1 MRHYLLDRS
10 NTTSVSLVTI
20 QYYHKPSPTTDW
32 QHRNNIDMSGLLGY
46 FSRDRKKGT
55 EPTTEAKQVEEKQ
68 QPVRALPASWYTSPE
83 MYEFERRAV
92 FANRWLFMTT
102 TLRLP
107 NTGDYIR
114 YQFAGY
120 DIIIIRDQQNEI
132 KAFHNTSRRSQKTL
146 IDNCTKEGSGNVD
159 LAGFPTSTDDVF
171 PIHTRTD
178 RNGFIWINMDA
189 KSTPEVPFE
198 QCFKD
203 VDIQERYAP
212 INFSNYSLHHVYTLE
227 TSYNWKIAS
236 DNFNECYHCP
246 TTHPD
251 IPAFLN
257 LDSFDSTL
265 KDGHIQH
272 ACAPTQEQIDLG
284 VNVHSTYY
292 FPNVSMTVGK
302 HFLMIQKFLPRS
314 PRASTCHYEV
324 FKARTS
330 SDTEFHRI
338 ADMYER
344 VMREDK
350 ALCESAQK
358 NLDRGVFTA
367 GLLHPRYEK
376 APIFFQQNC
385 REVVNQHRTREKQER
400 KTVHPAEQP
409 GLSFDAASPLKGAE
423 IGGEGGQEQVIQM
436 EVLAW

>member
-1 MRHYLLDRS
+1 
-10 NTTSVSLVTI
+10 
-20 QYYHKPSPTTDW
+20 
-32 QHRNNIDMSGLLGY
+32 MSGLLGY
-46 FSRDRKKGT
+46 FSWDRKKAA
-55 EPTTEAKQVEEKQ
+55 EPKAEEKQ

-107 NTGDYIR
+107 NAGDYIR
-114 YQFAGY
+114 YHFAGY

-132 KAFHNTSRRSQKTL
+132 NAFHNTPRRSQKTL
-146 IDNCTKEGSGNVD
+146 IDNRTKEGSGNVNI
-159 LAGFPTSTDDVF
+159 ASFPTSTDDVF
-171 PIHTRTD
+171 PVHTRID

-189 KSTPEVPFE
+189 KSMPEVPFDE
-198 QCFKD
+198 CFKD

-212 INFSNYSLHHVYTLE
+212 IDFTNYDLNHVYTLE
-227 TSYNWKIAS
+227 TEYNWKIAS

-257 LDSFDSTL
+257 LDSFDSAL

-302 HFLMIQKFLPRS
+302 HFLMIQKFLPHS
-314 PRASTCHYEV
+314 PSTSTSHYEV
-324 FKARTS
+324 FKAKTS
-330 SDTEFHRI
+330 TDEEFHLI

-350 ALCESAQK
+350 VLCNNAQA
-358 NLDRGVFTA
+358 NLNRGVFRA
-367 GLLHPRYEK
+367 GLLHPKYEK

-385 REVVNQHRTREKQER
+385 REVVNQHWERERREGR
-400 KTVHPAEQP
+400 VVHPAMQP
-409 GLSFDAASPLKGAE
+409 GLTFDRPAQMVGNEADNAV
-423 IGGEGGQEQVIQM
+423 EQTQAPQK

>member
-1 MRHYLLDRS
+1 
-10 NTTSVSLVTI
+10 
-20 QYYHKPSPTTDW
+20 
-32 QHRNNIDMSGLLGY
+32 MSGLLGY
-46 FSRDRKKGT
+46 FSWDRRKVP
-55 EPTTEAKQVEEKQ
+55 EPMAGEKQVEEKQ
-68 QPVRALPASWYTSPE
+68 EPVRALPASWYTSPE

-107 NTGDYIR
+107 KTGDYIR
-114 YQFAGY
+114 YEFAGY
-120 DIIIIRDQQNEI
+120 DVIIIRGQQHEI
-132 KAFHNTSRRSQKTL
+132 KAFHNISRPTQKTL
-146 IDNCTKEGSGNVD
+146 IENDTKEGSGNVS
-159 LAGFPTSTDDVF
+159 LADFSINKDDVF
-171 PIHTRTD
+171 PIHSRID
-178 RNGFIWINMDA
+178 RNSFIWINMDA
-189 KSTPEVPFE
+189 KSIPEISFD

-212 INFSNYSLHHVYTLE
+212 IDFSNYDLNHVYTLE
-227 TSYNWKIAS
+227 TDYNWKIAS

-257 LDSFDSTL
+257 LDSFDSAL

-272 ACAPTQEQIDLG
+272 ACVPTQEQIDLG

-302 HFLMIQKFLPRS
+302 HFLMIQKFLPHS
-314 PRASTCHYEV
+314 PSTSTSHYEV
-324 FKARTS
+324 FKAKTS
-330 SDTEFHRI
+330 TDEEFHLI

-350 ALCESAQK
+350 VLCSNAQA
-358 NLDRGVFTA
+358 NLNRGVFKA
-367 GLLHPRYEK
+367 GLLHPKYEK

-385 REVVNQHRTREKQER
+385 REVVKEHWKREKREGRQ
-400 KTVHPAEQP
+400 VHPAKQP
-409 GLSFDAASPLKGAE
+409 GLSFDRRLQTA
-423 IGGEGGQEQVIQM
+423 VIEADQGM
-436 EVLAW
+436 EHDAQKEVLAW

>member
-1 MRHYLLDRS
+1 
-10 NTTSVSLVTI
+10 
-20 QYYHKPSPTTDW
+20 
-32 QHRNNIDMSGLLGY
+32 MSGLLSY
-46 FSRDRKKGT
+46 FSWDRKRAV
-55 EPTTEAKQVEEKQ
+55 EPKEEVKKVEEKQ
-68 QPVRALPASWYTSPE
+68 QPVRALPASWYTSPD

-102 TLRLP
+102 TLRIL
-107 NTGDYIR
+107 NAGDYIR
-114 YQFAGY
+114 YRFAGY
-120 DIIIIRDQQNEI
+120 DIIIIRNQENEV
-132 KAFHNTSRRSQKTL
+132 KAFHNTSKQSQQVL
-146 IDNCTKEGSGNVD
+146 IDNNTKEASGHIN
-159 LAGFPTSTDDVF
+159 LADFSTPADDVF
-171 PIHTRTD
+171 PIHTRID
-178 RNGFIWINMDA
+178 RNGFIWINLDA
-189 KSTPEVPFE
+189 TATPEIPFD

-212 INFSNYSLHHVYTLE
+212 IDFKNYDLNHVYTLE
-227 TSYNWKIAS
+227 TEYNWKIAS

-257 LDSFDSTL
+257 LDSFDSAL

-302 HFLMIQKFLPRS
+302 HFLMIQKFLPHS
-314 PRASTCHYEV
+314 PSTSTSHYEV
-324 FKARTS
+324 FKAKTS
-330 SDTEFHRI
+330 SDEEFHLI

-350 ALCESAQK
+350 VLCNNAQK
-358 NLDRGVFTA
+358 NLNRGVFKA
-367 GLLHPRYEK
+367 GYLHPKYEK

-385 REVVNQHRTREKQER
+385 REVVNEHWKREKREGR
-400 KTVHPAEQP
+400 EVHPAKQP
-409 GLSFDAASPLKGAE
+409 GLTFDGPAQKAE
-423 IGGEGGQEQVIQM
+423 IETGTGMEQGAQKG
-436 EVLAW
+436 VLAW

>member
-1 MRHYLLDRS
+1 
-10 NTTSVSLVTI
+10 
-20 QYYHKPSPTTDW
+20 
-32 QHRNNIDMSGLLGY
+32 MSGLLGY
-46 FSRDRKKGT
+46 FSWDRKKNT
-55 EPTTEAKQVEEKQ
+55 EPKAVEKIEEKP
-68 QPVRALPASWYTSPE
+68 QPVRALPASWYTSPD

-102 TLRLP
+102 TLRFP
-107 NTGDYIR
+107 DTGDYVR

-120 DIIIIRDQQNEI
+120 DIIIIRDQQNEMR
-132 KAFHNTSRRSQKTL
+132 AFHNTSKQSKQIL
-146 IDNCTKEGSGNVD
+146 IDNSTKEASGNVD
-159 LAGFPTSTDDVF
+159 LADFSIDDVF
-171 PIHTRTD
+171 PIHAKVD
-178 RNGFIWINMDA
+178 RNGFVWINMDA
-189 KSTPEVPFE
+189 KQTPEIPFD

-212 INFSNYSLHHVYTLE
+212 IDFENYDLSHIYTLQTE
-227 TSYNWKIAS
+227 YNWKIAS

-257 LDSFDSTL
+257 LDSFDSAL

-302 HFLMIQKFLPRS
+302 HFLMIQKFLPHS
-314 PRASTCHYEV
+314 PSTSTSHYEV
-324 FKARTS
+324 FKAKTS
-330 SDTEFHRI
+330 TSEEFHLI

-350 ALCESAQK
+350 VLCNNAQA
-358 NLDRGVFTA
+358 NLNRGVFRA
-367 GLLHPRYEK
+367 GFLHPKYEK

-385 REVVNQHRTREKQER
+385 REVVNEHWKREKREGR
-400 KTVHPAEQP
+400 EIHPAKQP
-409 GLSFDAASPLKGAE
+409 GLTFDGPVQTKEETQIALGQGA
-423 IGGEGGQEQVIQM
+423 QK

>member
-1 MRHYLLDRS
+1 
-10 NTTSVSLVTI
+10 
-20 QYYHKPSPTTDW
+20 
-32 QHRNNIDMSGLLGY
+32 MSGLLGY
-46 FSRDRKKGT
+46 FSWDKKKSA
-55 EPTTEAKQVEEKQ
+55 EPKLEAKVDEKQ

-102 TLRLP
+102 TLRFP
-107 NTGDYIR
+107 NAGDYVR

-120 DIIIIRDQQNEI
+120 DIVI
-132 KAFHNTSRRSQKTL
+132 FRSQDNAIVACHNISKQSKQIL
-146 IDNCTKEGSGNVD
+146 IDNVTTEASGRVD
-159 LAGFPTSTDDVF
+159 FASFSVTADDVF
-171 PIHTRTD
+171 PIHTKID
-178 RNGFIWINMDA
+178 RNGFIWINLDA
-189 KSTPEVPFE
+189 KEIPEIPFD

-203 VDIQERYAP
+203 VDVQERYAP
-212 INFSNYSLHHVYTLE
+212 IDFENYDLSHVYTLE
-227 TSYNWKIAS
+227 TEYNWKIAS

-257 LDSFDSTL
+257 LDSFDSAL

-272 ACAPTQEQIDLG
+272 ACAPTQEQVDLG

-302 HFLMIQKFLPRS
+302 HFLMIQKFLPHS
-314 PRASTCHYEV
+314 PNASTSHYEV
-324 FKARTS
+324 FRAKTS
-330 SDTEFHRI
+330 SDEEFHLI

-350 ALCESAQK
+350 VLCNNAQA
-358 NLDRGVFTA
+358 NLNRGVFRA
-367 GLLHPRYEK
+367 GFLHPKYEK

-385 REVVNQHRTREKQER
+385 RDVVNEHWKREQRER
-400 KTVHPAEQP
+400 REIHPAKQP
-409 GLSFDAASPLKGAE
+409 GLSFEDAARGKERVATKEVHEGA
-423 IGGEGGQEQVIQM
+423 QK

>member
-1 MRHYLLDRS
+1 
-10 NTTSVSLVTI
+10 
-20 QYYHKPSPTTDW
+20 
-32 QHRNNIDMSGLLGY
+32 MSGLLGY
-46 FSRDRKKGT
+46 FSWDRKKAA
-55 EPTTEAKQVEEKQ
+55 EPQAEEKQVEERQ

-107 NTGDYIR
+107 NAGDYIR

-120 DIIIIRDQQNEI
+120 DVIILRDQQNEI
-132 KAFHNTSRRSQKTL
+132 EAFHNTSRRSQKTL
-146 IDNCTKEGSGNVD
+146 IDNRTKEGSGNVD
-159 LAGFPTSTDDVF
+159 LATFPTNTADVF
-171 PIHTRTD
+171 PVHTRID

-189 KSTPEVPFE
+189 KSTPEIPFDE
-198 QCFKD
+198 CFKD

-212 INFSNYSLHHVYTLE
+212 IDFTNYDLNHVYTLE
-227 TSYNWKIAS
+227 TEYNWKIAS

-257 LDSFDSTL
+257 LDSFDSAL

-302 HFLMIQKFLPRS
+302 HFLMIQKFLPHS
-314 PRASTCHYEV
+314 PCTSTSHYEV
-324 FKARTS
+324 FRAKTS
-330 SDTEFHRI
+330 TDEEFHLI

-350 ALCESAQK
+350 VLCNNAQA
-358 NLDRGVFTA
+358 NLNRGVFRA
-367 GLLHPRYEK
+367 GLLHPKYEK
-376 APIFFQQNC
+376 APIFFQRNC
-385 REVVNQHRTREKQER
+385 REVVNEHWKRERREGR
-400 KTVHPAEQP
+400 VVHPAKQP
-409 GLSFDAASPLKGAE
+409 GLSFDRPVQAADAGSG
-423 IGGEGGQEQVIQM
+423 IGIEKDQRSQK

>member
-1 MRHYLLDRS
+1 
-10 NTTSVSLVTI
+10 
-20 QYYHKPSPTTDW
+20 
-32 QHRNNIDMSGLLGY
+32 MSGLLGY
-46 FSRDRKKGT
+46 FSWDRKKT
-55 EPTTEAKQVEEKQ
+55 AEPKVEDKAEEKQ

-102 TLRLP
+102 MLRFP
-107 NTGDYIR
+107 NNGDYVR

-120 DIIIIRDQQNEI
+120 DVIIIKDEENEI
-132 KAFHNTSRRSQKTL
+132 KAFHNISKRSKKIL
-146 IDNCTKEGSGNVD
+146 ID
-159 LAGFPTSTDDVF
+159 TSTTEASGHADLTKFAITSESVF
-171 PIHTRTD
+171 PIHTRID
-178 RNGFIWINMDA
+178 RNGFIWINLDA
-189 KSTPEVPFE
+189 KSTPETSFD
-198 QCFKD
+198 QYFKD
-203 VDIQERYAP
+203 VDVQERYAT
-212 INFSNYSLHHVYTLE
+212 IDFENYNLDHVYTLE
-227 TSYNWKIAS
+227 TEYNWKIAS

-257 LDSFDSTL
+257 LDSFDSAL
-265 KDGHIQH
+265 EGGHIQH

-302 HFLMIQKFLPRS
+302 HFLMIQKFLPHS
-314 PRASTCHYEV
+314 HGTSTSHYEV
-324 FKARTS
+324 FKATS
-330 SDTEFHRI
+330 SSAAEFHLI

-350 ALCESAQK
+350 VLCHNAQA
-358 NLDRGVFTA
+358 NLNRGVFKA
-367 GLLHPRYEK
+367 GLLHPKYEK

-385 REVVNQHRTREKQER
+385 REAVNEHWKREQREGR
-400 KTVHPAEQP
+400 QIHPAEQP
-409 GLSFDAASPLKGAE
+409 GLTFDDRVE
-423 IGGEGGQEQVIQM
+423 RQGETGSALSKVAQK

>member
-1 MRHYLLDRS
+1 
-10 NTTSVSLVTI
+10 
-20 QYYHKPSPTTDW
+20 
-32 QHRNNIDMSGLLGY
+32 MSGLLGY
-46 FSRDRKKGT
+46 FSWDRKKPADSKA
-55 EPTTEAKQVEEKQ
+55 EVKAEEKL
-68 QPVRALPASWYTSPE
+68 QPVRALPASWYTTPE
-83 MYEFERRAV
+83 MYEFERRAT

-102 TLRLP
+102 TLRFP
-107 NTGDYIR
+107 NAGDYVR
-114 YQFAGY
+114 YRFAGY
-120 DIIIIRDQQNEI
+120 DVIIMRDQDREI
-132 KAFHNTSRRSQKTL
+132 KAFHNTSKQSKRIL
-146 IDNCTKEGSGNVD
+146 IENNTKEASGQID
-159 LAGFPTSTDDVF
+159 LAKFSTTTDDIF
-171 PIHTRTD
+171 PIHTRID
-178 RNGFIWINMDA
+178 RNGFIWINLDA
-189 KSTPEVPFE
+189 KKIPEISFD

-212 INFSNYSLHHVYTLE
+212 IDFKNYDLSHVYTLE
-227 TSYNWKIAS
+227 TEYNWKIAS

-257 LDSFDSTL
+257 LDSFDSAL

-302 HFLMIQKFLPRS
+302 HFLMIQKFLPHS
-314 PRASTCHYEV
+314 PSTSTSHYEV
-324 FKARTS
+324 FKAKTS
-330 SDTEFHRI
+330 TDEEFHLI

-350 ALCESAQK
+350 VLCNNAQA
-358 NLDRGVFTA
+358 NLNRGVFRA
-367 GLLHPRYEK
+367 GFLHPKYEK

-385 REVVNQHRTREKQER
+385 RDVVNEHWRKEKKEGREI
-400 KTVHPAEQP
+400 HPARQP
-409 GLSFDAASPLKGAE
+409 GLSFDGPVQMQEEKTGDGVEQGA
-423 IGGEGGQEQVIQM
+423 QK

>member
-1 MRHYLLDRS
+1 
-10 NTTSVSLVTI
+10 
-20 QYYHKPSPTTDW
+20 
-32 QHRNNIDMSGLLGY
+32 MSGLLGY
-46 FSRDRKKGT
+46 FSWDSKKAA
-55 EPTTEAKQVEEKQ
+55 EPKVEEKQVEEKQ

-102 TLRLP
+102 KLRLSSA
-107 NTGDYIR
+107 GDYVR

-120 DIIIIRDQQNEI
+120 DILIVCDQQNEI

-146 IDNCTKEGSGNVD
+146 IDNETKEGSGNFN
-159 LAGFPTSTDDVF
+159 LAGSSIDTDDVY
-171 PIHTRTD
+171 PIHTRVD
-178 RNGFIWINMDA
+178 RNGFVWINMDV
-189 KSTPEVPFE
+189 KSTPEVPFD

-203 VDIQERYAP
+203 VDIQERYDL
-212 INFSNYSLHHVYTLE
+212 IDFTNYDLSHVYTLE
-227 TSYNWKIAS
+227 TEYNWKIAS

-257 LDSFDSTL
+257 LDSFDSAL

-302 HFLMIQKFLPRS
+302 HFLMIQKFLPHS
-314 PRASTCHYEV
+314 PSTSTSHYEV
-324 FKARTS
+324 FKAKTS
-330 SDTEFHRI
+330 TDEEFHLI

-350 ALCESAQK
+350 VLCNNAQA
-358 NLDRGVFTA
+358 NLNRGVFKA
-367 GLLHPRYEK
+367 GLLHPKYEK

-385 REVVNQHRTREKQER
+385 REVVNEHWKREKREGR
-400 KTVHPAEQP
+400 EVHPAKQP
-409 GLSFDAASPLKGAE
+409 GLTFDRPAQTVGSETGKGLS
-423 IGGEGGQEQVIQM
+423 GDSRKRCLLGKV
-436 EVLAW
+436 

>member
-1 MRHYLLDRS
+1 
-10 NTTSVSLVTI
+10 
-20 QYYHKPSPTTDW
+20 
-32 QHRNNIDMSGLLGY
+32 MSGLLGY
-46 FSRDRKKGT
+46 FSWDRKKAAESKTG
-55 EPTTEAKQVEEKQ
+55 EKQVEEKE

-102 TLRLP
+102 TLRFP
-107 NTGDYIR
+107 NAGDYVR

-120 DIIIIRDQQNEI
+120 DIIIICDQQSEI
-132 KAFHNTSRRSQKTL
+132 KAFHNTSRGSQKTL
-146 IDNCTKEGSGNVD
+146 IENGTKEGSGNAD
-159 LAGFPTSTDDVF
+159 LTSFSTSTDDVF
-171 PIHTRTD
+171 PIHSRID
-178 RNGFIWINMDA
+178 RNGFIWINMDG
-189 KSTPEVPFE
+189 KTTPEIPFD

-203 VDIQERYAP
+203 VDIQDRYAP
-212 INFSNYSLHHVYTLE
+212 IDFSNYDLSHVYTLE
-227 TSYNWKIAS
+227 AEYNWKIAS

-257 LDSFDSTL
+257 LDSFDSAL

-302 HFLMIQKFLPRS
+302 HFLMIQKFLPHS
-314 PRASTCHYEV
+314 PSTSTSHYEV
-324 FKARTS
+324 FKAKTS
-330 SDTEFHRI
+330 TDEEFHRI

-350 ALCESAQK
+350 VLCTNAQT
-358 NLDRGVFTA
+358 NLNRGVFKA
-367 GLLHPRYEK
+367 GLLHPKYEK

-385 REVVNQHRTREKQER
+385 REVVNEHWKREKREGR
-400 KTVHPAEQP
+400 EVHPAKQP
-409 GLSFDAASPLKGAE
+409 GLSFDRPAQMADAE
-423 IGGEGGQEQVIQM
+423 AGNGIEQGQSQQK

>member
-1 MRHYLLDRS
+1 M
-10 NTTSVSLVTI
+10 
-20 QYYHKPSPTTDW
+20 
-32 QHRNNIDMSGLLGY
+32 
-46 FSRDRKKGT
+46 
-55 EPTTEAKQVEEKQ
+55 EAKAEDKIEQKP

-102 TLRLP
+102 TLRFP
-107 NTGDYIR
+107 NPGDYVR

-120 DIIIIRDQQNEI
+120 DLIVIRDQEQEI
-132 KAFHNTSRRSQKTL
+132 KAFHNISKQSKRTL
-146 IDNCTKEGSGNVD
+146 VDNDTKAASGQLD
-159 LAGFPTSTDDVF
+159 PHDFPTTTDDIF
-171 PIHTRTD
+171 PIHTRID
-178 RNGFIWINMDA
+178 RNGFIWINLDA
-189 KSTPEVPFE
+189 GKTPEIPFD

-203 VDIQERYAP
+203 VDIQERYSP
-212 INFSNYSLHHVYTLE
+212 IDFGNYDLSHVYTLE
-227 TSYNWKIAS
+227 TEYNWKIAS

-257 LDSFDSTL
+257 LDSFDSAL

-272 ACAPTQEQIDLG
+272 ACAPTQEQVDLG

-302 HFLMIQKFLPRS
+302 HFLMIQKFLPHS
-314 PRASTCHYEV
+314 PNTSTSHYEV
-324 FKARTS
+324 FKAKTS
-330 SDTEFHRI
+330 TDEEFHLI

-350 ALCESAQK
+350 VLCNNAQA
-358 NLDRGVFTA
+358 NLNRGVFRA
-367 GLLHPRYEK
+367 GFLHPKYEK

-385 REVVNQHRTREKQER
+385 REVVNEHWKKEKREGREI
-400 KTVHPAEQP
+400 HPAKQP
-409 GLSFDAASPLKGAE
+409 GLSFDGSVQRQENK
-423 IGGEGGQEQVIQM
+423 IGDGVKQDAQK

>member
-1 MRHYLLDRS
+1 
-10 NTTSVSLVTI
+10 
-20 QYYHKPSPTTDW
+20 
-32 QHRNNIDMSGLLGY
+32 MSGLLGY
-46 FSRDRKKGT
+46 FSWDKKKGA
-55 EPTTEAKQVEEKQ
+55 EPKAEEKQ

-107 NTGDYIR
+107 NAGDYIR

-120 DIIIIRDQQNEI
+120 DIIIIRDLQNEI
-132 KAFHNTSRRSQKTL
+132 KAFHNTSRRSQNTL
-146 IDNCTKEGSGNVD
+146 IDNRTKEGSGTID
-159 LAGFPTSTDDVF
+159 LTTFPTSTDDIF
-171 PIHTRTD
+171 PIHTHID

-189 KSTPEVPFE
+189 ASPPSIPFD
-198 QCFKD
+198 QYFKD
-203 VDIQERYAP
+203 VDIQSRYAP
-212 INFSNYSLHHVYTLE
+212 IDFTNYALSHIYTLE
-227 TSYNWKIAS
+227 ASYNWKIAS

-251 IPAFLN
+251 IPSFLN
-257 LDSFDSTL
+257 LDSFDSAL

-272 ACAPTQEQIDLG
+272 ACAPTQEQIELG

-302 HFLMIQKFLPRS
+302 HFLMVQKFLPRS
-314 PRASTCHYEV
+314 ANASTSHYEI
-324 FKARTS
+324 FRAKTS
-330 SDTEFHRI
+330 SEEEFHRI

-350 ALCESAQK
+350 VLCTNAQR
-358 NLDRGVFTA
+358 NLERGVFSA

-376 APIFFQQNC
+376 APIFFQGSC
-385 REVVNQHRTREKQER
+385 REVVGGHAERERREGR
-400 KTVHPAEQP
+400 VVHPAMRE
-409 GLSFDAASPLKGAE
+409 GLRFAGEKMVEGV
-423 IGGEGGQEQVIQM
+423 EGGTEGVGPGQGQK
-436 EVLAW
+436 EVLVW